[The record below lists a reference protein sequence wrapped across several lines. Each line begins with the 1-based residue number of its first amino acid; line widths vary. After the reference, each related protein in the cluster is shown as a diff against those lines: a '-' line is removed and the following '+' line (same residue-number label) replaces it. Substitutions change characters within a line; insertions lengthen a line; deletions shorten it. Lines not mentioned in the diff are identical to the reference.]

1 LLTLANCAGLSSM
14 ENHLDAQKF
23 GTALQLAATHVEGMY
38 IVTSLHFTYIAQK
51 PALMLK
57 TVLL

>member
-1 LLTLANCAGLSSM
+1 M

-23 GTALQLAATHVEGMY
+23 GTALQLAATHVEGMS